1 MAELTQPTAG
11 TSTPTD
17 ALLFNENPG
26 ELTLNGPG
34 PFTVNVTLKGG
45 FAWFWLASNPGEEYS
60 GGVEWKS
67 PKGAG
72 PTSIN
77 FVFTSPA
84 ITQLI
89 SESPGLNFLA
99 VSGRSQRTT
108 PIARPA
114 QIQTYRFAV
123 LFVDGSTVVR
133 GSIDPVVIVTPID
146 NA

>member
-1 MAELTQPTAG
+1 MAELTQPTSGAPA
-11 TSTPTD
+11 STG
-17 ALLFNENPG
+17 AVLFNENPG
-26 ELTLNGPG
+26 ELALNGPG
-34 PFTVNVTLKGG
+34 PFSVNVTLKGG

-60 GGVEWKS
+60 GGVEWKA

-84 ITQLI
+84 ITQLT
-89 SESPGLNFLA
+89 SESPGLSFLP

-108 PIARPA
+108 QLVRPV
-114 QIQTYRFAV
+114 QTQTYHFAV
-123 LFVDGSTVVR
+123 VFVDGSAVVR